1 MQTDRP
7 QLVIF
12 DCDGV
17 LVDSEPAINAVLSD
31 NLTRHGLALSPDE
44 CMRAFMGRKMSE
56 IAAQASD
63 MGARLPDDWVAEV
76 YRSMYARL
84 REGVPVIDGVHDLLV
99 HLEDAGIAYCVASN
113 GSEEKMSIT
122 LGHTGLWERF
132 SEVLFSA
139 HTHGVA
145 KPDPRLFQIA
155 ADRFKVPYRHCVVIE
170 DSVPGSLAAR
180 RAGMRCLGYA
190 AHGDGAALKAQG
202 ATVFTE
208 MSEVVTLLYG

>member
-1 MQTDRP
+1 MQDGRP

-17 LVDSEPAINAVLSD
+17 LVDSEPAINEVLAA
-31 NLTRHGLALSPDE
+31 NLTGHGLAVSHED
-44 CMRAFMGRKMSE
+44 CMRMFMGLKMSE
-56 IAAQASD
+56 IADQVSD
-63 MGARLPDDWVAEV
+63 RGITLPQDWVEEV
-76 YRSMYARL
+76 YRDMYARL
-84 REGVPVIDGVHDLLV
+84 RQGVPVVEGIHHVLE
-99 HLEDAGIAYCVASN
+99 HLEMQDIDYCVASN
-113 GSEEKMSIT
+113 GSDEKMSIT
-122 LGHTGLWERF
+122 LGHTGLWDRF

-155 ADRFKVPYRHCVVIE
+155 ADRFGAAYEHCVVVE
-170 DSVPGSLAAR
+170 DSVPGSMAAK

-202 ATVFTE
+202 ATVFHDMTD
-208 MSEVVTLLYG
+208 VVNLLYG